1 MNLTTMLDYSLV
13 TQAKEQELKLLIRLK
28 APVGSARKRKP
39 LNLGVVIDR
48 SGSMQGDKIE
58 NVKRAIKTL
67 ITHLG
72 SDDYLTLVQ
81 FDDDVQV
88 LLEPSPVKD
97 KDALKALVDRIE
109 VGGSTNLSG
118 GWLEGIKQ
126 IGKKAGPDYISR
138 CLLLTDGDANVGIQ
152 DPRQLA
158 ALGGDARQKLNIVT
172 TTLGF
177 GEGFNEDLLTAIAKE
192 SGGAFYFVENADQAP
207 TIFNEELQGLLK
219 LVAQNISVTLV
230 PESPVKMVAQ
240 WTDYPAV
247 RKPTSLTFSLGDA
260 YAEEEK
266 NLLVS
271 MLIPGLQDMGPA
283 TVAKVTVEFSEI
295 GETGLTARV
304 ITQEVRVN
312 VTDEQT
318 AGASSPDI
326 QVSQQYG
333 LQFAAK
339 ARKEAIAEADGGD
352 YKKAQKTLRK
362 AAETIAKLPDPDG
375 MLKEEVKDLEQQTQQ
390 LDQENYT
397 RTRKVMSETM
407 YSLSTADYQRNRAAR
422 ERRTAGARYHPG
434 IKADQQDG
442 DGDWTQNQGHQVRG
456 NYAKLG
462 TEPAEH
468 IWPACGYRPLCG
480 RGINH
485 DPVNP
490 QARAASGP
498 GGQGEAGGG

>member
-28 APVGSARKRKP
+28 APLGSARKRKP

-48 SGSMQGDKIE
+48 SGSMGGDKIE
-58 NVKRAIKTL
+58 NVKRALKTL

-72 SDDYLTLVQ
+72 AEDYLTLVQ
-81 FDDDVQV
+81 FDDDVEV

-97 KDALKALVDRIE
+97 KDALKAMVEKIG

-126 IGKKAGPDYISR
+126 IGKKAGPGYINR
-138 CLLLTDGDANVGIQ
+138 CLLLTDGQANVGIA

-207 TIFNEELQGLLK
+207 AIFNEELQGLLK
-219 LVAQNISVTLV
+219 LVAQNISVTLE
-230 PESPVKMVAQ
+230 PEAPVKMIAQ

-247 RKPTSLTFSLGDA
+247 QKPTSLTLSMGDA

-271 MLIPGLQDMGPA
+271 MLIPGLPAMGPA
-283 TVAKVTVEFSEI
+283 MVATVRVEFAEI

-312 VTDEQT
+312 VTDDKT
-318 AGASSPDI
+318 AGASSPDV

-352 YKKAQKTLRK
+352 YEKAQKTLRK
-362 AAETIAKLPDPDG
+362 AMKTIATLPDPDG
-375 MLKEEVKDLEQQTQQ
+375 MLKEEVKDLEEHTQT
-390 LDQENYT
+390 LDRENYT

-407 YSLSTADYQRNRAAR
+407 YSLSTADYSRNRAAR
-422 ERRTAGARYHPG
+422 ERR
-434 IKADQQDG
+434 QQASEATPAPKTTG
-442 DGDWTQNQGHQVRG
+442 KT
-456 NYAKLG
+456 G
-462 TEPAEH
+462 T
-468 IWPACGYRPLCG
+468 G
-480 RGINH
+480 RKTK
-485 DPVNP
+485 
-490 QARAASGP
+490 STK
-498 GGQGEAGGG
+498 